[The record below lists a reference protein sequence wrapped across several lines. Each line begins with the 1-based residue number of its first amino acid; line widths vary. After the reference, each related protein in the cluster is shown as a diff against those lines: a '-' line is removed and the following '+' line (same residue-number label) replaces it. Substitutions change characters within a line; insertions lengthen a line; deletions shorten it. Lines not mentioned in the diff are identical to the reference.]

1 MSNQDSEQAPLVG
14 ILGGMGPA
22 ATVDF
27 YSKLIAATP
36 AATDQEHLRVM
47 IWADPTVPDRTRAIT
62 DGGEDPTDQLA
73 AGVQKLKDA
82 GADFYVVTCNG
93 AHAFLPRV
101 REKVDLEYLS
111 IVEATTEHIAALPYA
126 SSAGL
131 LATDA
136 TLTAGLYQDSLERAG
151 IKPLLPSTDSQRT
164 VMESIYAV
172 KSGTMTLEQGQAL
185 IEAAAE
191 LVEDGADVIVAACT
205 EIPLA
210 LSAEDSPRP
219 LIDPSMLLAN
229 RVVQKAAAIHGR
241 VAQKGVEWMDEDA

>member
-1 MSNQDSEQAPLVG
+1 MSIEDREVSPLVG

-36 AATDQEHLRVM
+36 AATDQQHLRLM

-62 DGGEDPTDQLA
+62 GAGEDPTDSLVHGA
-73 AGVQKLKDA
+73 QKLKEA
-82 GADFYVVTCNG
+82 GAAFYVVTCNG
-93 AHAFLPRV
+93 AHAFMPGV
-101 REKVDLEYLS
+101 RDKVDLEYLS
-111 IVEATTEHIAALPYA
+111 IIEVTTEYIAALPYA

-136 TLTAGLYQDSLERAG
+136 TLTAGLYQRSLESAG
-151 IKPLLPSTDSQRT
+151 ISPVTPAPPSQQL
-164 VMESIYAV
+164 VMEAIYAV
-172 KSGTMTLEQGQAL
+172 KSGSLTMDQERAL
-185 IEAAAE
+185 VSVAEE
-191 LVEDGADVIVAACT
+191 LVDEGADVIVAACT

-210 LSAEDSPRP
+210 LSVEESPRP

-229 RVVQKAAAIHGR
+229 QVVQKAATLTR
-241 VAQKGVEWMDEDA
+241 ST

>member
-1 MSNQDSEQAPLVG
+1 MIERPLVG

-36 AATDQEHLRVM
+36 ASTDEEHLKVM
-47 IWADPTVPDRTRAIT
+47 IWADPSVPDRTKAIVR
-62 DGGEDPTDQLA
+62 GGEDPTPKLVNGAQR
-73 AGVQKLKDA
+73 LKDA
-82 GADFYVVTCNG
+82 GAAFYVVTCNG

-101 REKVDLEYLS
+101 RQQVDLEYLS
-111 IVEATTEHIAALPYA
+111 IVEVTAEHLAALPYV

-136 TLTAGLYQDSLERAG
+136 TLTAGLYQESLAASNLTPVLPDAAG
-151 IKPLLPSTDSQRT
+151 QHA
-164 VMESIYAV
+164 VMEAIYAV
-172 KSGTMTLEQGQAL
+172 KAGSLTAEQERA
-185 IEAAAE
+185 
-191 LVEDGADVIVAACT
+191 LVEVAESLVGQGADVIVAACT

-219 LIDPSMLLAN
+219 LIDPSILLAN
-229 RVVQKAAAIHGR
+229 QVVQKASAWN
-241 VAQKGVEWMDEDA
+241 K